1 VRCAPSL
8 RLAAPIWCQRRLLM
22 KLYSTENSEE
32 LFKMPKISRFTAG
45 HISLEK
51 IKIKA
56 FQNERQLFGKG
67 AIQILCSL

>member
-1 VRCAPSL
+1 
-8 RLAAPIWCQRRLLM
+8 M